1 MKILHVVSSYWPAFG
16 FGGPINSV
24 HQLNKFLV
32 RKGADVK
39 VYTTNAGLK
48 ERKDIPLKKEM
59 EIDGVKVFYFP
70 CYGYIHWTFSPSLF
84 FALAKNIKNF
94 DIVQITG
101 VWNFPV
107 FAAAFWARI
116 YKKPYIVSPRGSLM
130 KEPLIGKSSFKKRL
144 YLSLISKR
152 DMEMASVIH
161 FTTEAEKQDYLD
173 TGLCFKKE
181 VVIPNGID
189 AEDFSIKIKKN
200 SFRKKFGIP
209 KNKKIALFMGRLNW
223 IKGFGLLIPAFAEVV
238 KKEKNAVLIIAG
250 GDESGYG
257 ETVRKLVKECKLVS
271 NVIFTGMLTGED
283 KIAAYSES
291 DIFVLPSYSENFGMA
306 LAEAM
311 LFGLPVIT
319 TKYVGI
325 APDILKNKAGLIID
339 KDSEEL
345 TGAILNLL
353 ENKKL
358 AEKIGENGKKL
369 VKKEFLASIVADK
382 FLKLYN
388 DIYERRLL

>member
-32 RKGADVK
+32 RKGADVE

>member
-1 MKILHVVSSYWPAFG
+1 
-16 FGGPINSV
+16 
-24 HQLNKFLV
+24 
-32 RKGADVK
+32 
-39 VYTTNAGLK
+39 
-48 ERKDIPLKKEM
+48 
-59 EIDGVKVFYFP
+59 
-70 CYGYIHWTFSPSLF
+70 
-84 FALAKNIKNF
+84 
-94 DIVQITG
+94 
-101 VWNFPV
+101 
-107 FAAAFWARI
+107 
-116 YKKPYIVSPRGSLM
+116 
-130 KEPLIGKSSFKKRL
+130 
-144 YLSLISKR
+144 
-152 DMEMASVIH
+152 MASVIH

-382 FLKLYN
+382 FIELYN
-388 DIYERRLL
+388 DIYGN